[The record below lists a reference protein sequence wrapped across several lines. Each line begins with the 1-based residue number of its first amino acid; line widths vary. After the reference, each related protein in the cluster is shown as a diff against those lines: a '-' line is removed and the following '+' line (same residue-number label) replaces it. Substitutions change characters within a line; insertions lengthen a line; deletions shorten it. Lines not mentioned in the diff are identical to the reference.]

1 LDHSTQ
7 NFDRQFSAIG
17 APDHALTDA
26 PVPHAVRPQVDTRL
40 VAAVQRGA
48 GANCHEAAGLLQQ
61 YYLCI
66 ENCWEDMDSPDT
78 GYAVTAASS
87 ALLHRTKVQLRA
99 LISHNRVLARL

>member
-1 LDHSTQ
+1 LDHSTH
-7 NFDRQFSAIG
+7 NIDRQFSPIG

-26 PVPHAVRPQVDTRL
+26 PVRGAVGPQVDTRL

-61 YYLCI
+61 YYLCV

-78 GYAVTAASS
+78 GYAVTAASRE
-87 ALLHRTKVQLRA
+87 LLHRTKVQLRA
-99 LISHNRVLARL
+99 LISHNRALAGL